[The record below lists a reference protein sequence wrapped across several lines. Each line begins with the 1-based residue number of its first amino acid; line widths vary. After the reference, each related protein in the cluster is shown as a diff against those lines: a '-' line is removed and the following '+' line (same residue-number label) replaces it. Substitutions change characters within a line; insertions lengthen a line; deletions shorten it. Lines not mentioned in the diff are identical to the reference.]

1 MQPPAIDDLASR
13 PLHALQRMLANYDG
27 RNHGQLFSTVA
38 AHFGKLGASDHIQ
51 QVPILSHD
59 TADTIPAN
67 TLVRFRGMVVDM
79 FNPEFFVGAY
89 RATGG
94 PWRAAALYTGEHSSC
109 NQNTDLHTIAESTL
123 LCPTCPPHVARH
135 FQCLLSAWHAF
146 HWAPKGERC
155 TWHAAR
161 LVQCLRRNQMLKQM
175 QLARLAGPH
184 RDACCTDCMVG
195 GPVRAPAPA
204 SQMPCLMTW
213 MQQQRAASWRG
224 ARCC

>member
-59 TADTIPAN
+59 TAETIPAN

-89 RATGG
+89 RAPGG
-94 PWRAAALYTGEHSSC
+94 PWRAAALYTGKHYSC
-109 NQNTDLHTIAESTL
+109 TAL
-123 LCPTCPPHVARH
+123 RR
-135 FQCLLSAWHAF
+135 
-146 HWAPKGERC
+146 G
-155 TWHAAR
+155 
-161 LVQCLRRNQMLKQM
+161 LVQHCRVH
-175 QLARLAGPH
+175 LAPPPTLCSAHPVP
-184 RDACCTDCMVG
+184 AC
-195 GPVRAPAPA
+195 
-204 SQMPCLMTW
+204 
-213 MQQQRAASWRG
+213 
-224 ARCC
+224 